1 MVNNPHITDVG
12 EQNTDINRNADVGIV
27 GAADTPTVGEATP
40 LITRGQVTPTS
51 TPIHGRDQANYK
63 QPEGL
68 LLVNRRKLVYYWKCT
83 KLSINLK

>member
-12 EQNTDINRNADVGIV
+12 EQNTDINLIADVGV
-27 GAADTPTVGEATP
+27 VDAAVSCSRGATPIFGEATP

-51 TPIHGRDQANYK
+51 TPIHGREEANYK

-68 LLVNRRKLVYYWKCT
+68 LLVNILYYWKC
-83 KLSINLK
+83 